1 MPSPN
6 KPERLLTT
14 KEAANFLAVS
24 PAFLE
29 RDRWQGPTIQFVRVG
44 EHRVRYK
51 FSTLEA
57 YINRRQSKVYKGTR
71 RLPNKR
77 RKRTP

>member
-1 MPSPN
+1 MPSTN

-29 RDRWQGPTIQFVRVG
+29 RDRWKGPSIPFVRIG

-57 YINRRQSKVYKGTR
+57 YVNRRQSNRSKEKL
-71 RLPNKR
+71 RLSNKR

>member
-1 MPSPN
+1 MPSAN
-6 KPERLLTT
+6 KPTQLLTT
-14 KEAANFLAVS
+14 KEAARFLAVS

-29 RDRWQGPTIQFVRVG
+29 RDRWKGPSIPFVRIG

-51 FSTLEA
+51 LSALEA
-57 YINRRQSKVYKGTR
+57 YIDRRQSVRSKGKV
-71 RLPNKR
+71 RLSKTF